1 MVFQATHRHLTPLFN
16 LHRYVL
22 PVLVIVGDDARHDD
36 VVKVEKVA
44 NLLLL
49 LKAIILHRSSGW
61 SMMTINQTDVA
72 FFNKQ
77 PRHNF
82 YSIQIWQ
89 TWHSCLFL
97 RIAFARSSFACL
109 LDF

>member
-16 LHRYVL
+16 LHRYIL

-61 SMMTINQTDVA
+61 SMMTINQTDVG

-82 YSIQIWQ
+82 YSTQIRQ
-89 TWHSCLFL
+89 TWRSCLFL

-109 LDF
+109 LDI